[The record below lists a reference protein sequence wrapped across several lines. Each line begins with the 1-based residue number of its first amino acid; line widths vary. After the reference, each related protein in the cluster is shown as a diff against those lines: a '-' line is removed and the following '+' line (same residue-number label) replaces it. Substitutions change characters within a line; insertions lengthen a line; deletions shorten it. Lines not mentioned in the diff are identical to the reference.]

1 MSWSEADIALAVE
14 GVGTFQYLIPNVYGL
29 AGGAESDVLA
39 ITRAGRVYDFEIKV
53 TKSDFLADLNGAVLS
68 VKWARQQVMS
78 AARAGRQIVGWM
90 WDDKAPR
97 RAVSDPE
104 VITSPEEW
112 ADLMKIGR
120 ASCRGRV

>member
-78 AARAGRQIVGWM
+78 AARAGRQI
-90 WDDKAPR
+90 R
-97 RAVSDPE
+97 SE
-104 VITSPEEW
+104 HQTY
-112 ADLMKIGR
+112 
-120 ASCRGRV
+120 